1 MIGLTILKTALLLV
15 IMLTAVSYVAY
26 AERRLLAFIQVRR
39 GPNRVGPAGL
49 LQPLADALKFVF
61 KESILPSRADRLIYL
76 LAPLMAMVPAL
87 MTFAVIP
94 VGGLGSQ
101 PVLITDVNVALLY
114 VLALGSLGV
123 YGIILGGW
131 ASGSKY
137 SILGALRST
146 AQLVSYELSLGVAVM
161 GVILLSGTL
170 SLVGIVEQQR
180 QFTWFVFLQPL
191 GFILFF
197 IAAIAETNRVPFDLP
212 EAETELVA
220 GYHTEYSG
228 MRFAFYYLAEYA
240 NMITASA
247 LLTTLYFG
255 GWLPPP
261 IPWSW
266 LDQIPGL
273 VWFLLKL
280 GLFLFLYI
288 WIRATL
294 PRLRYD
300 RLMDLGW
307 KWLLPLGLV
316 NLAVTAVVMAVVG
329 FR

>member
-1 MIGLTILKTALLLV
+1 MLFIL
-15 IMLTAVSYVAY
+15 LTAVSYLVY
-26 AERRLLAFIQVRR
+26 AERRVLAFIQVRR

-49 LQPLADALKFVF
+49 LQPLADVLKFLF
-61 KESILPSRADRLIYL
+61 KEDILPTRADRLIYL
-76 LAPLMAMVPAL
+76 LAPLMAVVPAL

-94 VGGLGSQ
+94 IGGLGDQ
-101 PVLITDVNVALLY
+101 PVFITDVNVALLY

-131 ASGSKY
+131 SSGSKY
-137 SILGALRST
+137 SILGALRSS
-146 AQLVSYELSLGVAVM
+146 AQLVSYELSMGLSLM

-180 QFTWFVFLQPL
+180 QLTWFVLLQPL

-197 IAAIAETNRVPFDLP
+197 ISAVAETNRVPFDLP

-228 MRFAFYYLAEYA
+228 MRFALYFLAEYA

-261 IPWSW
+261 LPWAF
-266 LDQIPGL
+266 LERVPGL
-273 VWFLLKL
+273 IWFVLKMSV
-280 GLFLFLYI
+280 FLFLYI

-316 NLAVTAVVMAVVG
+316 NLAVTATLAALVG
-329 FR
+329 LQ